1 MSINEKGIITENI
14 ILYQTWE
21 ALQDFMM
28 EVKKSY
34 ESAGL
39 NTKHASSMAVE
50 WANRI
55 WSDPSN
61 LKTVREEWESTR
73 IELQHAKVYEETTY
87 LLEQSGIPTVDA
99 KSYARTYI
107 RDLDKLGI
115 ITSKDERV
123 QQLQKNLNA
132 LIAEYQ
138 LRKRGQDYGSDYPLP
153 KAVEFP
159 TLYVVSDVYDY
170 IIDSALRGEWFPF
183 ATYVAS
189 QHGSKVNVKKFD
201 MSQEDFIKAMSF
213 DRVQGKIL
221 WNNIFTVVGIA
232 SLATVIFNGLV
243 KLFQWYYYRE
253 NTFAIQVKSQSTE
266 NIPMLWEVIKKSL
279 GINAWRIYDLKSPKV
294 TEMLVKSSEPVLLDS
309 ELNKTLKTLSK
320 SLKQNHFNVRVTLSK
335 KQDMWPTFQIL
346 EV

>member
-1 MSINEKGIITENI
+1 MESSVLTENVV
-14 ILYQTWE
+14 LYQTWE
-21 ALQDFMM
+21 ALQNFMQ

-39 NTKHASSMAVE
+39 STKHASERAVE

-55 WSDPSN
+55 WNDPSN
-61 LKTVREEWESTR
+61 IKTIREEWESTR
-73 IELQHAKVYEETTY
+73 IELRHAKVFEETAY
-87 LLEQSGIPTVDA
+87 VLEQNGIPASNA
-99 KSYARTYI
+99 KYYARTYI
-107 RDLDKLGI
+107 GDLDKLGVV
-115 ITSKDERV
+115 TNKDERV

-138 LRKRGQDYGSDYPLP
+138 LREHGPDYPLP

-159 TLYVVSDVYDY
+159 ALYAVGDVYEY

-201 MSQEDFIKAMSF
+201 MSNEDFIKAMSF

-232 SLATVIFNGLV
+232 SLATVIFNGLI

-253 NTFAIQVKSQSTE
+253 NTFAIQVKSKSPE
-266 NIPMLWEVIKKSL
+266 HVFSIWNVIKESM
-279 GINAWRIYDLKSPKV
+279 GINAWRGYDTKSPNT
-294 TEMLVKSSEPVLLDS
+294 TEMLVKSSEPVLLES
-309 ELNKTLKTLSK
+309 ELRSTLKTLSK
-320 SLKQNHFNVRVTLSK
+320 ALKQNHFKVRVTLSQ
-335 KQDMWPTFQIL
+335 KQDMWPTFQISEL
-346 EV
+346 